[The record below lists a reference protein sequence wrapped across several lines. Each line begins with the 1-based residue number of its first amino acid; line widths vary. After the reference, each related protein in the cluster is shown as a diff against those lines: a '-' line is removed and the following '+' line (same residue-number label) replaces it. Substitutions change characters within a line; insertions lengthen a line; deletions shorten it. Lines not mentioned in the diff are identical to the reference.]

1 MNKLEQHQN
10 ITMNKRMKL
19 GASLAAILTV
29 TSLSAVEIGPT
40 GSGIEL
46 SGYVDLVFLSEEN
59 STGRKNSFDTSQV
72 EINLDFENG
81 PVYFNLDVDFTAGGD
96 RAYLEEAVVGYNFDN
111 GFGLSA
117 GRSLSFLG
125 WEAYDQPNKY
135 QISNAYDQIGGQD
148 IYDGYRDGGMA
159 SYSSDQFAASV
170 WLGFGDT
177 HPNDSAIWEY
187 MVAFTGIENFVA
199 KAIYADAPDVHDI
212 HTIWASYTFGNF
224 LLAAEVAEKDFEA
237 VTTDD
242 IEGWLVMGAYSVTD
256 KLGLTVRYSEEEIG
270 TKDYEKITF
279 SPNYAITDELSGRI
293 EYSSEDASDGTDS
306 DLFAAELIYTF

>member
-1 MNKLEQHQN
+1 
-10 ITMNKRMKL
+10 MNKRMKL

-46 SGYVDLVFLSEEN
+46 SGYVDLLFLSEED
-59 STGRKNSFDTSQV
+59 SPGRDNSFDTSQV

-81 PVYFNLDVDFTAGGD
+81 PVYFNVDIDFTAD
-96 RAYLEEAVVGYNFDN
+96 SAVENNAYLEEAVVGYNFGN

-117 GRSLSFLG
+117 GRSLSYLG

-170 WLGFGDT
+170 WLGFGGED
-177 HPNDSAIWEY
+177 PGDSAIWEY
-187 MVAFTGIENFVA
+187 MLAFTGVENLVV
-199 KAIYADAPDVHDI
+199 KAILADAPEDHEI
-212 HTIWASYTFGNF
+212 HTIWASYTYGDFM
-224 LLAAEVAEKDFEA
+224 LAAEVAEKDKDIA
-237 VTTDD
+237 TAAKPD

-256 KLGLTVRYSEEEIG
+256 KLGLTLRYSEEEIG
-270 TKDYEKITF
+270 PEAGPSGDFEKITV

-293 EYSSEDASDGTDS
+293 EYSSTDLS
-306 DLFAAELIYTF
+306 AGNDVDLFAAELIYRF